1 MKKILGVII
10 AIVIIVVIVL
20 LATNFTKT
28 QEEGTDNSL
37 NEILEKGELVLGMG
51 DSIIPMGFTE
61 DNETVGFDIDLAKEV
76 TNRLGVNLKIQTIS
90 WASKEQE
97 LNSGNIDCIWNG
109 LGYTEERA
117 EIMNLTDSYVKTT
130 EVFVVKGDSGYNN
143 EEDLVGKAIGVHNG
157 STAQMALENS
167 EYKDN
172 LVEVSDFSQ
181 GFMDLDIGG
190 LDALCIGNLTANYLI
205 KTNNKDYRIIP
216 TSVAKEVDLVV
227 GFRKEDQQLRDKVQ
241 EILYQLKD
249 EGKLAEIST
258 KWFGEDITCLGE

>member
-1 MKKILGVII
+1 MKRILEVII
-10 AIVIIVVIVL
+10 TIIIIVAIILLVI
-20 LATNFTKT
+20 NFMKP
-28 QEEGTDNSL
+28 QEESGDKSL
-37 NEILEKGELVLGMG
+37 SEILEKGELVLGMG
-51 DSIIPMGFTE
+51 DSIIPMGFTR

-76 TNRLGVNLKIQTIS
+76 TNRLGVELKIQNIS

-109 LGYTEERA
+109 LGYTKERA

-130 EVFVVKGDSGYNN
+130 EVFVVRGDSEYNT
-143 EEDLVGKAIGVHNG
+143 EEELVKKTIGVHNG

-172 LVEVSDFSQ
+172 LIEISDFSQ

-216 TSVAKEVDLVV
+216 TAVAKEVDLVI
-227 GFRKEDQQLRDKVQ
+227 GFRKADQQLRDKVQ
-241 EILYQLKD
+241 DILYQLKD

-258 KWFGEDITCLGE
+258 KWFGEDITSLGE